1 MTAIKQ
7 TSVCSEKHLSRLKDY
22 LSWDRDKALA
32 HDTQNII
39 SEERWFQEMADTR
52 NAMGHDKP
60 GEAGAKC
67 TYMQHQILGF
77 LPDECDLN
85 GGKMTPE
92 MCMRYAR
99 DYVAERYP
107 NQEVVIVLHRERC
120 RSDDTDR
127 YAAHLGINRSDLET
141 GRRLDE
147 GPARKAAAARVKTV
161 RTLDERYGL
170 KQLER
175 GKANSRVH
183 ARQPGKAERDMAR
196 REQAMRSENARVREA
211 VARRVEEVGRI
222 PKCPDRLGELE
233 RRLKNDGIEL
243 AESKGGSLQYR
254 YHSKSLGATRKVNGG
269 RLGFAVDRSSGIV
282 VRFTLRGIATAM
294 RAFWEL
300 ERKALENQ
308 NGRGD

>member
-52 NAMGHDKP
+52 NAMGHDKT
-60 GEAGAKC
+60 GKAGAKC

-196 REQAMRSENARVREA
+196 RGQAMRSENARVREA

>member
-1 MTAIKQ
+1 
-7 TSVCSEKHLSRLKDY
+7 
-22 LSWDRDKALA
+22 
-32 HDTQNII
+32 
-39 SEERWFQEMADTR
+39 
-52 NAMGHDKP
+52 MGHDRP
-60 GEAGAKC
+60 GKAGAKC

-92 MCMRYAR
+92 LCMRYAR
-99 DYVAERYP
+99 EYVAERYP
-107 NQEVVIVLHRERC
+107 NQEVVMVLHRERC
-120 RSDDTDR
+120 RADATDR
-127 YAAHLGINRSDLET
+127 YAVHLGINRSDLET

-147 GPARKAAAARVKTV
+147 GPARKAAASRVKTV

-170 KQLER
+170 RQLER

-183 ARQPGKAERDMAR
+183 ARQPGTEERDMAR
-196 REQAMRSENARVREA
+196 KGQAERSENARIRVA
-211 VARRVEEVGRI
+211 VARRIEEVGRMRD
-222 PKCPDRLGELE
+222 CPDRMDELE
-233 RRLKNDGIEL
+233 RRLRRDGIEL
-243 AESKGGSLQYR
+243 ARSKGGSLQYR
-254 YHSKSLGATRKVNGG
+254 FFSKALGAVRKVNGG
-269 RLGFAVDRSSGIV
+269 RLGFAVDHSTGIV

>member
-52 NAMGHDKP
+52 KAMGHDKP
-60 GEAGAKC
+60 GKAGAKC

-77 LPDECDLN
+77 LPDECNLN

-183 ARQPGKAERDMAR
+183 ARQPGREERDMAR
-196 REQAMRSENARVREA
+196 KGQAERSENARVRVA
-211 VARRVEEVGRI
+211 VARRVEEVGRMRD
-222 PKCPDRLGELE
+222 CPDRMAELD
-233 RRLKNDGIEL
+233 RRLRRDGIEL
-243 AESKGGSLQYR
+243 ARSKGGSLQYR
-254 YHSKSLGATRKVNGG
+254 FFSKALGAVRKVNGG
-269 RLGFAVDRSSGIV
+269 RLGFAVDRSTGLV

-300 ERKALENQ
+300 ERKSWENQ